1 MHKIKEKLMEE
12 LYEYEEKAKKMSGG
26 KISAGD
32 LEALHKLT
40 DTIKNI
46 DKIEMYEEIDEEMG
60 GSSYARR
67 GGRGRGRNARRDSMG
82 RYAREGGSSY
92 EGGYSEE
99 GGSYR
104 RGGSSYEGGQGGM
117 MGGNMGGN
125 MGGGSSYARGR
136 GRGRSSYAGGG
147 YSYGGAKDYMIDKME
162 EMMDMA
168 ESEQERR
175 AIQRCIQE
183 IENQ

>member
-1 MHKIKEKLMEE
+1 MHKIKEKLMDE

-46 DKIEMYEEIDEEMG
+46 DKIKMYEEFDEG
-60 GSSYARR
+60 GSSYARG
-67 GGRGRGRNARRDSMG
+67 GGRGRGRNASRDNMG
-82 RYAREGGSSY
+82 RYSREGGSSY

-104 RGGSSYEGGQGGM
+104 RGGSSYAGGQ
-117 MGGNMGGN
+117 GGN
-125 MGGGSSYARGR
+125 MGGGSSYARGGR
-136 GRGRSSYAGGG
+136 GGGRSSYAGGG

-168 ESEQERR
+168 ESEQERS
-175 AIQRCIQE
+175 AIQRCIHE
-183 IENQ
+183 IEKQ